1 MFFWGKT
8 GEKRARGWQRAVAA
22 PSWGCRA
29 WCWCGV
35 FLGLVHGWDGMGLKR
50 GKKKKISFGFH
61 MAWPGGGNAPA
72 AELAAVIEA
81 VLGSGERGY
90 CGNCHNSHVEPF
102 PGAFNC
108 CLVRK
113 RARPSLRKP
122 DLAAG
127 FWEAAENGPLA
138 PRGLCFLGQLY
149 NSGDVLRERFAAFFF
164 FSL

>member
-1 MFFWGKT
+1 MGF
-8 GEKRARGWQRAVAA
+8 
-22 PSWGCRA
+22 
-29 WCWCGV
+29 

-50 GKKKKISFGFH
+50 GKKKKKISFGFH
-61 MAWPGGGNAPA
+61 TAWPGGGNALA

-81 VLGSGERGY
+81 VLGSGEWGY